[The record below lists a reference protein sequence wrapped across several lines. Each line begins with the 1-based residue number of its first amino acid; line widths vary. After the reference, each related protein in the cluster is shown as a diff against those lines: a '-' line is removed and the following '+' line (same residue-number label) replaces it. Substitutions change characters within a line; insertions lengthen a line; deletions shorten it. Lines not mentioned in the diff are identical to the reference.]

1 VSLPRT
7 HRGDATRLTHSRVFP
22 AEERWLQDV
31 PWGFR
36 ALLNYLFARYQKPI
50 YVTENGFAIKGESGL
65 SKEKAL
71 REFFRVCARCLARS
85 DREPFP
91 LRADDTDRVQF
102 YTGYLNALREA
113 VLVDKVSVLIP
124 AHLLLKLALTVSLVP
139 LHQRCS
145 VVLWLVVDRQL

>member
-1 VSLPRT
+1 MPTPSAASTAPTARPPSARSVSLPRT

-71 REFFRVCARCLARS
+71 RELFRVCARCLARS

-91 LRADDTDRVQF
+91 C
-102 YTGYLNALREA
+102 E
-113 VLVDKVSVLIP
+113 
-124 AHLLLKLALTVSLVP
+124 
-139 LHQRCS
+139 
-145 VVLWLVVDRQL
+145 